1 MAKIAI
7 IGTGYVGLASAVGF
21 AQLGHDV
28 VGIDIDE
35 TKVQKLTSGKSPIF
49 EKDIEKFLAKSLKKK
64 KITFSTDYKKISKA
78 KFVFLCLPTPQL
90 DDGSADTS
98 FILESSKLL
107 SKHIS
112 DSATLVIKSTVPV
125 NTWKAV
131 KQLLNRKDVSIVSNP
146 EFLREG
152 TALEDFF
159 KPDRIVVGC
168 EFEKKAKEVAN
179 LYKAKNAKVVFTDN
193 TSAEII
199 KYASNSFLA
208 IKLSFV
214 NEIAAYAESTDANA
228 LEVLHAMGL
237 DKRIGKEFLKP
248 GPGWGG
254 MCFPKDVSALK
265 ESAREKNVPI
275 PLLDAA
281 LESNLKAH
289 ARIVKKI
296 SDALGGS
303 LKDKNVAVWG
313 LAFKANTDD
322 IRETPAI
329 DTAVELHK
337 AGAKVRF
344 HDPQAADHFE
354 KLMTS
359 MGVPTD
365 QFENKYDALNGA
377 DGLIVLTEWKQY
389 RAPDFEEIKSRLK
402 LPVIFDG
409 RNLYNTKKVL
419 EQGFQYYAIGKAI

>member
-21 AQLGHDV
+21 AQIGHDV

-35 TKVQKLTSGKSPIF
+35 TKVKKLTAGKSPIF
-49 EKDIEKFLAKSLKKK
+49 EKDIEKFLVKLLKKK
-64 KITFSTDYKKISKA
+64 KISFSTDYKKISKA

-98 FILESSKLL
+98 YILESSKLL

-131 KQLLNRKDVSIVSNP
+131 KQVLNRKDVSIVSNP

-168 EFEKKAKEVAN
+168 EVEKKAKEVAN

-214 NEIAAYAESTDANA
+214 NEIAAYAESSDANA

-296 SDALGGS
+296 GDALGGS
-303 LKDKNVAVWG
+303 LKDKNVSVWG

-322 IRETPAI
+322 TRFSPAI
-329 DTAVELHK
+329 SVVELLI
-337 AGAKVRF
+337 AQGAKVTAF
-344 HDPQAADHFE
+344 DPVVKQVKDLAIDVKSE
-354 KLMTS
+354 VVQS
-359 MGVPTD
+359 V
-365 QFENKYDALNGA
+365 ENVDA
-377 DGLIVLTEWKQY
+377 IVVLTEWQEFKSIKPEVIGRAVKQKIII
-389 RAPDFEEIKSRLK
+389 DS
-402 LPVIFDG
+402 
-409 RNLYNTKKVL
+409 RNLLDKSKW
-419 EQGFQYYAIGKAI
+419 EKQGFRFIGNGYN

>member
-78 KFVFLCLPTPQL
+78 KFVFVCLPTPQL

-98 FILESSKLL
+98 YILESSKLL

-131 KQLLNRKDVSIVSNP
+131 KQVLNRKDVSIVSNP

-168 EFEKKAKEVAN
+168 EVEKKAKEVAN

-322 IRETPAI
+322 TRFSPAI
-329 DTAVELHK
+329 SVVELLIA
-337 AGAKVRF
+337 AGAKVTAF
-344 HDPQAADHFE
+344 DPVVKQVKGLAIDVKSE
-354 KLMTS
+354 IVQS
-359 MGVPTD
+359 V
-365 QFENKYDALNGA
+365 ENVDAVV
-377 DGLIVLTEWKQY
+377 VLTEWQEFKS
-389 RAPDFEEIKSRLK
+389 IK
-402 LPVIFDG
+402 PEV
-409 RNLYNTKKVL
+409 
-419 EQGFQYYAIGKAI
+419 IGKAVKQKIIVDSRNLLDKSKWEKQGFRFIGNGYN

>member
-168 EFEKKAKEVAN
+168 EVEKKAKEVAN
-179 LYKAKNAKVVFTDN
+179 LYKAKNTKVVFTDN

-322 IRETPAI
+322 TRFSPAI
-329 DTAVELHK
+329 SVVELLIA
-337 AGAKVRF
+337 AGAKVTAF
-344 HDPQAADHFE
+344 DPVVKQVKGLAIDVKSE
-354 KLMTS
+354 IVQS
-359 MGVPTD
+359 V
-365 QFENKYDALNGA
+365 ENVDAVV
-377 DGLIVLTEWKQY
+377 VLTEWQEFKS
-389 RAPDFEEIKSRLK
+389 IK
-402 LPVIFDG
+402 PEV
-409 RNLYNTKKVL
+409 
-419 EQGFQYYAIGKAI
+419 IGKAVKQKIIVDSRNLLDKSKWEKQGFRFIGNGYN

>member
-168 EFEKKAKEVAN
+168 EVEKKAKEVAN
-179 LYKAKNAKVVFTDN
+179 LYKAKNTKVVFTDN

-322 IRETPAI
+322 TRFSPAI
-329 DTAVELHK
+329 SVVELLIA
-337 AGAKVRF
+337 AGAKVTAF
-344 HDPQAADHFE
+344 DPVVKQVKGHAIDVKSE
-354 KLMTS
+354 IVQS
-359 MGVPTD
+359 V
-365 QFENKYDALNGA
+365 ENVDAVV
-377 DGLIVLTEWKQY
+377 VLTEWQEFKS
-389 RAPDFEEIKSRLK
+389 IK
-402 LPVIFDG
+402 PEV
-409 RNLYNTKKVL
+409 
-419 EQGFQYYAIGKAI
+419 IGKAVKQKIVIDSRNLLDKSKWEKQGFRFIGNGYN

>member
-1 MAKIAI
+1 
-7 IGTGYVGLASAVGF
+7 
-21 AQLGHDV
+21 V

-35 TKVQKLTSGKSPIF
+35 TKVQKLTTGKSPIF
-49 EKDIEKFLAKSLKKK
+49 EKDIEKFLVKSLKKN
-64 KITFSTDYKKISKA
+64 KISFSTDYKKISKA

-98 FILESSKLL
+98 YILESSKLL
-107 SKHIS
+107 SKHLS

-131 KQLLNRKDVSIVSNP
+131 KQVLNRKDVSIVSNP

-168 EFEKKAKEVAN
+168 EVEKKAKEVAN

-322 IRETPAI
+322 TRFSPAI
-329 DTAVELHK
+329 SVVELLIA
-337 AGAKVRF
+337 AGAKVTAF
-344 HDPQAADHFE
+344 DPVVKQVKGLAIDVKSE
-354 KLMTS
+354 IVQS
-359 MGVPTD
+359 V
-365 QFENKYDALNGA
+365 ENVDAVV
-377 DGLIVLTEWKQY
+377 VLTEWQEFKS
-389 RAPDFEEIKSRLK
+389 IK
-402 LPVIFDG
+402 PEV
-409 RNLYNTKKVL
+409 
-419 EQGFQYYAIGKAI
+419 IGKAVKQKIVIDSRNLLDKSKWEKQGFRFIGNGYN

>member
-35 TKVQKLTSGKSPIF
+35 TKVEKLTSGKSPIF
-49 EKDIEKFLAKSLKKK
+49 EKNIEKFLAKSLKKK

-98 FILESSKLL
+98 YILESSNLL

-125 NTWKAV
+125 NTWKVV
-131 KQLLNRKDVSIVSNP
+131 KQVLNRKDVSIVSNP

-152 TALEDFF
+152 TALEDFS

-168 EFEKKAKEVAN
+168 ELEKKAKEVAN

-322 IRETPAI
+322 TRFSPAI
-329 DTAVELHK
+329 SVVELLIA
-337 AGAKVRF
+337 AGAKVTAF
-344 HDPQAADHFE
+344 DPVVKQVKGLAIDVKSE
-354 KLMTS
+354 IVQS
-359 MGVPTD
+359 V
-365 QFENKYDALNGA
+365 ENVDA
-377 DGLIVLTEWKQY
+377 IVVLTEWQEFKSIKPEVIEKAVKQKIIV
-389 RAPDFEEIKSRLK
+389 DS
-402 LPVIFDG
+402 
-409 RNLYNTKKVL
+409 RNLLDKSKW
-419 EQGFQYYAIGKAI
+419 EKQGFRFIGNGYN

>member
-7 IGTGYVGLASAVGF
+7 IGTGYVGLSSAVGF
-21 AQLGHDV
+21 AHLGHDV

-35 TKVQKLTSGKSPIF
+35 SKVEKLTSGKSPIF
-49 EKDIEKFLAKSLKKK
+49 EKNIDKFLSKSLKKK
-64 KITFSTDYKKISKA
+64 KIVFSTDYKKISNS

-98 FILESSKLL
+98 YILEASKLL
-107 SKHIS
+107 SKHLK

-125 NTWKAV
+125 NTWKKV
-131 KQLLNRKDVSIVSNP
+131 KEVLNRSDISIVSNP

-152 TALEDFF
+152 TALDDFF
-159 KPDRIVVGC
+159 KPDRIVVGS
-168 EFEKKAKEVAN
+168 EDSKKANEVAK
-179 LYKAKNAKVVFTDN
+179 LYKAKNAKIVFTDN

-289 ARIVKKI
+289 MRIVKKI
-296 SDALGGS
+296 SDALDGS
-303 LKDKNVAVWG
+303 LKGKNVAVWG

-322 IRETPAI
+322 TRFSPAI
-329 DTAVELHK
+329 SVIELLLA
-337 AGAKVRF
+337 AGAKVTAF
-344 HDPQAADHFE
+344 DPVVKQVKDLAIDVKTE
-354 KLMTS
+354 IIQS
-359 MGVPTD
+359 V
-365 QFENKYDALNGA
+365 ENADALV
-377 DGLIVLTEWKQY
+377 VLTEWQEFKS
-389 RAPDFEEIKSRLK
+389 IKPEL
-402 LPVIFDG
+402 
-409 RNLYNTKKVL
+409 
-419 EQGFQYYAIGKAI
+419 IGKAIKQKIVVDSRNLLDKSKWEKSGFRFIGNGYN

>member
-28 VGIDIDE
+28 IGIDIDE
-35 TKVQKLTSGKSPIF
+35 TKVQKLTKGKSPIF
-49 EKDIEKFLAKSLKKK
+49 EKDIEKLLAKSLKKK
-64 KITFSTDYKKISKA
+64 KITFSTDYKKISNA

-98 FILESSKLL
+98 YILESAKLL
-107 SKHIS
+107 SKHLS

-125 NTWKAV
+125 NTWKEV
-131 KQLLNRKDVSIVSNP
+131 EKVLNRKDVSIVSNP

-168 EFEKKAKEVAN
+168 EVEKKAKEVAN

-296 SDALGGS
+296 GDALGGS

-322 IRETPAI
+322 TRFSPAI
-329 DTAVELHK
+329 SVVELLI
-337 AGAKVRF
+337 AQGAKVTAF
-344 HDPQAADHFE
+344 DPVVKQVKGLAIDVKSE
-354 KLMTS
+354 IVQS
-359 MGVPTD
+359 V
-365 QFENKYDALNGA
+365 ENVDA
-377 DGLIVLTEWKQY
+377 IVVLTEWQEFKSIKPELIGRAVKQKIII
-389 RAPDFEEIKSRLK
+389 DS
-402 LPVIFDG
+402 
-409 RNLYNTKKVL
+409 RNLLDKSKW
-419 EQGFQYYAIGKAI
+419 EKQGFRFIGNGYN

>member
-21 AQLGHDV
+21 AHLGHDV
-28 VGIDIDE
+28 VGIDIDKS
-35 TKVQKLTSGKSPIF
+35 KVEKLTSGKSPIF
-49 EKDIEKFLAKSLKKK
+49 EKDVEIYLAQSLAKN
-64 KITFSTDYKKISKA
+64 KIIFSSDYSDMKDCD
-78 KFVFLCLPTPQL
+78 FVFMCLPTPQN
-90 DDGSADTS
+90 DDGSADINY
-98 FILESSKLL
+98 IL
-107 SKHIS
+107 
-112 DSATLVIKSTVPV
+112 DSAKTLTNQLKENATLVIKSTVPV
-125 NTWKAV
+125 NTWKKV
-131 KQLLNRKDVSIVSNP
+131 TEILNRDDVSIISNP

-159 KPDRIVVGC
+159 NPDRIVVGGLS
-168 EFEKKAKEVAN
+168 EEKAHLVAD
-179 LYKAKNAKVVFTDN
+179 LYKSKDAVIVFTDN

-228 LEVLHAMGL
+228 LEVLNAMGL
-237 DKRIGKEFLKP
+237 DKRIGKDFLKP

-289 ARIVKKI
+289 ARIVSKVKK
-296 SDALGGS
+296 ALGGS
-303 LKDKNVAVWG
+303 LKGKNISVWG

-322 IRETPAI
+322 IRFSPAI
-329 DTAVELHK
+329 SVIELLISEGAQIKAFDPVVKQVKELAIEVKSEIIQSVEN
-337 AGAKVRF
+337 
-344 HDPQAADHFE
+344 ADAI
-354 KLMTS
+354 
-359 MGVPTD
+359 V
-365 QFENKYDALNGA
+365 
-377 DGLIVLTEWKQY
+377 VLTEWQEFKLVEPSLIDKLVKQKIVVD
-389 RAPDFEEIKSRLK
+389 A
-402 LPVIFDG
+402 
-409 RNLYNTKKVL
+409 RNLLDKEKWINSGFMFIGNGYN
-419 EQGFQYYAIGKAI
+419 

>member
-35 TKVQKLTSGKSPIF
+35 SKVQKLTLGKSPIF
-49 EKDIEKFLAKSLKKK
+49 EKDIEKFLSKSLKKK
-64 KITFSTDYKKISKA
+64 NITFSTDYKKISKA

-90 DDGSADTS
+90 DNGSADTS
-98 FILESSKLL
+98 YILESSKLL
-107 SKHIS
+107 SKHIC

-125 NTWKAV
+125 NTWQAV
-131 KQLLNRKDVSIVSNP
+131 KQVLNRKDVSIVSNP

-168 EFEKKAKEVAN
+168 EVEKKAKEVAN

-303 LKDKNVAVWG
+303 LKDKTVAVWG

-322 IRETPAI
+322 TRFSPAI
-329 DTAVELHK
+329 SVVELLI
-337 AGAKVRF
+337 AQGAKVTAF
-344 HDPQAADHFE
+344 DPVVKQVKSLAIDVKSE
-354 KLMTS
+354 IVQS
-359 MGVPTD
+359 V
-365 QFENKYDALNGA
+365 ENVDA
-377 DGLIVLTEWKQY
+377 IVVLTEWQEFKS
-389 RAPDFEEIKSRLK
+389 IK
-402 LPVIFDG
+402 PEV
-409 RNLYNTKKVL
+409 
-419 EQGFQYYAIGKAI
+419 IGKAVKQKIVIDSRNLLDKSKWEKQGFRFIGNGYN

>member
-21 AQLGHDV
+21 AHLGHDV
-28 VGIDIDE
+28 VGIDIDKS
-35 TKVQKLTSGKSPIF
+35 KVEKLTSGISPIF
-49 EKDIEKFLAKSLKKK
+49 EKDVEIYLAQSLAKN
-64 KITFSTDYKKISKA
+64 KIIFSSDYSDMKDCD
-78 KFVFLCLPTPQL
+78 FVFMCLPTPQN
-90 DDGSADTS
+90 DDGSADINY
-98 FILESSKLL
+98 IL
-107 SKHIS
+107 
-112 DSATLVIKSTVPV
+112 DSAKTLTNQLKENATLVIKSTVPV
-125 NTWKAV
+125 NTWKKV
-131 KQLLNRKDVSIVSNP
+131 TEILNRTDVSIISNP

-159 KPDRIVVGC
+159 NPDRIVVGGLS
-168 EFEKKAKEVAN
+168 EEKAHLVAD
-179 LYKAKNAKVVFTDN
+179 LYKSKDAVIVFTDN

-228 LEVLHAMGL
+228 LEVLNAMGL
-237 DKRIGKEFLKP
+237 DKRIGKDFLKP

-289 ARIVKKI
+289 ARIVSKVKK
-296 SDALGGS
+296 ALGGS
-303 LKDKNVAVWG
+303 LKGKNISVWG

-322 IRETPAI
+322 IRFSPAI
-329 DTAVELHK
+329 SVIELLISEGAQIKAFDPVVKQVKELAIEVKSEIIQSVEN
-337 AGAKVRF
+337 
-344 HDPQAADHFE
+344 ADAI
-354 KLMTS
+354 
-359 MGVPTD
+359 V
-365 QFENKYDALNGA
+365 
-377 DGLIVLTEWKQY
+377 VLTEWQEFKLVEPSLIDKLVKQKIVVD
-389 RAPDFEEIKSRLK
+389 A
-402 LPVIFDG
+402 
-409 RNLYNTKKVL
+409 RNLLDKEKWINSGFMFIGNGYN
-419 EQGFQYYAIGKAI
+419 

>member
-35 TKVQKLTSGKSPIF
+35 TKVQKLTKGKSPIF

-64 KITFSTDYKKISKA
+64 KITFSTDYKKISNA

-98 FILESSKLL
+98 YILESAKLL
-107 SKHIS
+107 SKHLS

-125 NTWKAV
+125 NTWKEV
-131 KQLLNRKDVSIVSNP
+131 EKVLNRKDVSIVSNP

-168 EFEKKAKEVAN
+168 EVEKKAKEVAN

-296 SDALGGS
+296 GDALGGS

-322 IRETPAI
+322 TRFSPAI
-329 DTAVELHK
+329 SVVELLI
-337 AGAKVRF
+337 AQGAKVTAF
-344 HDPQAADHFE
+344 DPVVKQVKGLAIDVKSE
-354 KLMTS
+354 IVQS
-359 MGVPTD
+359 V
-365 QFENKYDALNGA
+365 ENVDA
-377 DGLIVLTEWKQY
+377 IVVLTEWQEFKSIKPELIGRAVKQKIII
-389 RAPDFEEIKSRLK
+389 DS
-402 LPVIFDG
+402 
-409 RNLYNTKKVL
+409 RNLLDKSKW
-419 EQGFQYYAIGKAI
+419 EKQGFRFIGNGYN

>member
-35 TKVQKLTSGKSPIF
+35 TKIQKLTSGKSPIF
-49 EKDIEKFLAKSLKKK
+49 EKDIEKFLSKSLKKK
-64 KITFSTDYKKISKA
+64 NITFSTDYKKISKA

-98 FILESSKLL
+98 YILESSKLL
-107 SKHIS
+107 SKHLG

-125 NTWKAV
+125 NTWQAV
-131 KQLLNRKDVSIVSNP
+131 KQVLNRKDVSIVSNP

-168 EFEKKAKEVAN
+168 EVEKKAKEVAN

-303 LKDKNVAVWG
+303 LKDKKVAVWG

-322 IRETPAI
+322 TRFSPAI
-329 DTAVELHK
+329 SVVELLIAH
-337 AGAKVRF
+337 GAKVAAF
-344 HDPQAADHFE
+344 DPVVKQVKDLAIDVKSE
-354 KLMTS
+354 IVQS
-359 MGVPTD
+359 V
-365 QFENKYDALNGA
+365 ENVDA
-377 DGLIVLTEWKQY
+377 IVVLTEWQEFKS
-389 RAPDFEEIKSRLK
+389 IK
-402 LPVIFDG
+402 PEV
-409 RNLYNTKKVL
+409 
-419 EQGFQYYAIGKAI
+419 IGKAVKQKIIVDSRNLLDKSKWEKQGFRFIGNGYN

>member
-98 FILESSKLL
+98 YILESSKLL

-131 KQLLNRKDVSIVSNP
+131 KQVLNRKDVSIVSNP

-168 EFEKKAKEVAN
+168 EIEKKAKEVAN

-322 IRETPAI
+322 TRFSPAI
-329 DTAVELHK
+329 SVVELLIA
-337 AGAKVRF
+337 AGAKVTAF
-344 HDPQAADHFE
+344 DPVVKHVKGLAIDVKSEIVQ
-354 KLMTS
+354 S
-359 MGVPTD
+359 V
-365 QFENKYDALNGA
+365 ENVDAVV
-377 DGLIVLTEWKQY
+377 VLTEWQEFKS
-389 RAPDFEEIKSRLK
+389 IK
-402 LPVIFDG
+402 PEV
-409 RNLYNTKKVL
+409 
-419 EQGFQYYAIGKAI
+419 IGKAVKQKIVIDSRNLLDKSKWEKQGFRFIGNGYN

>member
-28 VGIDIDE
+28 VGIDIDD
-35 TKVQKLTSGKSPIF
+35 TKVQKLTAGKSPIF

-64 KITFSTDYKKISKA
+64 KISFSTDYKKISKA

-98 FILESSKLL
+98 YILESSKLL

-131 KQLLNRKDVSIVSNP
+131 KQVLNRKNVSIVSNP

-303 LKDKNVAVWG
+303 LKDKKVAVWG

-322 IRETPAI
+322 TRFSPAI
-329 DTAVELHK
+329 SVVELLIA
-337 AGAKVRF
+337 AGAKVTAF
-344 HDPQAADHFE
+344 DPVVKHVKGLAIDVKSEIVQ
-354 KLMTS
+354 S
-359 MGVPTD
+359 V
-365 QFENKYDALNGA
+365 ENVDV
-377 DGLIVLTEWKQY
+377 IVVLTEWQEFKS
-389 RAPDFEEIKSRLK
+389 IK
-402 LPVIFDG
+402 PEV
-409 RNLYNTKKVL
+409 
-419 EQGFQYYAIGKAI
+419 IGKAVKQKIVIDSRNLLDKSKWEKQGFRFIGNGYN

>member
-21 AQLGHDV
+21 AHLGHDV

-35 TKVQKLTSGKSPIF
+35 SKVEKLTSGQSPIF
-49 EKDIEKFLAKSLKKK
+49 EKDVEIYLAQSLAKN
-64 KITFSTDYKKISKA
+64 KIIFSSDYSDMKDCD
-78 KFVFLCLPTPQL
+78 FVFMCLPTPQN
-90 DDGSADTS
+90 DDGSADINY
-98 FILESSKLL
+98 IL
-107 SKHIS
+107 
-112 DSATLVIKSTVPV
+112 DSAKTLTNQLKENATLVIKSTVPV
-125 NTWKAV
+125 NTWKKV
-131 KQLLNRKDVSIVSNP
+131 TEILNRTDVSIISNP

-159 KPDRIVVGC
+159 NPDRIVVGGLS
-168 EFEKKAKEVAN
+168 EEKAHLVAD
-179 LYKAKNAKVVFTDN
+179 LYKSKDAVIVFTDN

-228 LEVLHAMGL
+228 LEVLNAMGL
-237 DKRIGKEFLKP
+237 DKRIGKDFLKP

-289 ARIVKKI
+289 ARIVSKVKK
-296 SDALGGS
+296 ALGGS
-303 LKDKNVAVWG
+303 LKGKNISVWG

-322 IRETPAI
+322 IRFSPAI
-329 DTAVELHK
+329 SVIELLISEGAQIKAFDPVVKQVKELAIEVKSEIIQSVEN
-337 AGAKVRF
+337 
-344 HDPQAADHFE
+344 ADAI
-354 KLMTS
+354 
-359 MGVPTD
+359 V
-365 QFENKYDALNGA
+365 
-377 DGLIVLTEWKQY
+377 VLTEWQEFKLVEPKLIDKLVKQKIVVD
-389 RAPDFEEIKSRLK
+389 A
-402 LPVIFDG
+402 
-409 RNLYNTKKVL
+409 RNLLDKEKWINSGFMFIGNGYN
-419 EQGFQYYAIGKAI
+419 

>member
-35 TKVQKLTSGKSPIF
+35 SKVQKLTSGKSPIF
-49 EKDIEKFLAKSLKKK
+49 EKDIEKFLSKSLKKK
-64 KITFSTDYKKISKA
+64 NITFSTDYKKISKA

-98 FILESSKLL
+98 YILESSKLL
-107 SKHIS
+107 SKHLG

-125 NTWKAV
+125 NTWQAV
-131 KQLLNRKDVSIVSNP
+131 KQVLNRKDVSIVSNP

-168 EFEKKAKEVAN
+168 EVEKKAKEVAN

-303 LKDKNVAVWG
+303 LKDKTVAVWG

-322 IRETPAI
+322 TRFSPAI
-329 DTAVELHK
+329 SVVEILI
-337 AGAKVRF
+337 AQGAKVTAF
-344 HDPQAADHFE
+344 DPVVKQVKGLAIDVKSE
-354 KLMTS
+354 IVQS
-359 MGVPTD
+359 V
-365 QFENKYDALNGA
+365 ENVDA
-377 DGLIVLTEWKQY
+377 IVVLTEWQEFKS
-389 RAPDFEEIKSRLK
+389 IK
-402 LPVIFDG
+402 PEV
-409 RNLYNTKKVL
+409 
-419 EQGFQYYAIGKAI
+419 IGKAVKQKIVIDSRNLLDKSKWEKQGFRFIGNGYN

>member
-35 TKVQKLTSGKSPIF
+35 SKVQKLTSGKSPIF
-49 EKDIEKFLAKSLKKK
+49 EKDIEKFLSKSLKKK
-64 KITFSTDYKKISKA
+64 NISFSTDYKKISKA

-98 FILESSKLL
+98 YILESSKLL
-107 SKHIS
+107 SKHLG

-125 NTWKAV
+125 NTWQAV
-131 KQLLNRKDVSIVSNP
+131 KQVLNRKDVSIVSNP

-168 EFEKKAKEVAN
+168 EVEKKAKEVAN

-303 LKDKNVAVWG
+303 LKDKTVAVWG

-322 IRETPAI
+322 TRFSPAI
-329 DTAVELHK
+329 SVVELLI
-337 AGAKVRF
+337 AQGAKVTAF
-344 HDPQAADHFE
+344 DPVVKQVKGLAIDVKSE
-354 KLMTS
+354 IVQS
-359 MGVPTD
+359 V
-365 QFENKYDALNGA
+365 ENVDV
-377 DGLIVLTEWKQY
+377 IVVLTEWQEFKS
-389 RAPDFEEIKSRLK
+389 IK
-402 LPVIFDG
+402 PEV
-409 RNLYNTKKVL
+409 
-419 EQGFQYYAIGKAI
+419 IGKAVKQKIVIDSRNLLDKSKWEKQGFRFIGNGYN

>member
-168 EFEKKAKEVAN
+168 EVEKKAKEVAN

-303 LKDKNVAVWG
+303 LKDKKVAVWG

-322 IRETPAI
+322 TRFSPAI
-329 DTAVELHK
+329 SVVELLIA
-337 AGAKVRF
+337 AGAKVTAF
-344 HDPQAADHFE
+344 DPVVKQVKGHAIDVKSE
-354 KLMTS
+354 IVQS
-359 MGVPTD
+359 V
-365 QFENKYDALNGA
+365 ENVDAVV
-377 DGLIVLTEWKQY
+377 VLTEWQEFKS
-389 RAPDFEEIKSRLK
+389 IK
-402 LPVIFDG
+402 PEV
-409 RNLYNTKKVL
+409 
-419 EQGFQYYAIGKAI
+419 IGKAVKQKIIVDSRNLLDKSKWEKQGFRFIGNGYN

>member
-35 TKVQKLTSGKSPIF
+35 SKVQKLTSGKSPIF
-49 EKDIEKFLAKSLKKK
+49 EKDIEKFLSKSLKKK
-64 KITFSTDYKKISKA
+64 NITFSTDYKKISKA

-98 FILESSKLL
+98 YILESSKLL
-107 SKHIS
+107 SKHLG

-125 NTWKAV
+125 NTWQAV
-131 KQLLNRKDVSIVSNP
+131 KQVLNRKDVSIVSNP

-168 EFEKKAKEVAN
+168 EVEKKAKEVAN

-303 LKDKNVAVWG
+303 LKDKTVAVWG

-322 IRETPAI
+322 TRFSPAI
-329 DTAVELHK
+329 SVVELLI
-337 AGAKVRF
+337 AQGAKVTAF
-344 HDPQAADHFE
+344 DPVVKQVKGLAIDVKSE
-354 KLMTS
+354 IVQS
-359 MGVPTD
+359 V
-365 QFENKYDALNGA
+365 ENVDA
-377 DGLIVLTEWKQY
+377 IVVLTEWQEFKS
-389 RAPDFEEIKSRLK
+389 IK
-402 LPVIFDG
+402 PEV
-409 RNLYNTKKVL
+409 
-419 EQGFQYYAIGKAI
+419 IGKAVKQKIVIDSRNLLDKSKWEKQGFRFIGNGYN

>member
-168 EFEKKAKEVAN
+168 EVEKKAKEVAN
-179 LYKAKNAKVVFTDN
+179 LYKAKNTKVVFTDN

-322 IRETPAI
+322 TRFSPAI
-329 DTAVELHK
+329 SVAELLIA
-337 AGAKVRF
+337 AGAKVTAF
-344 HDPQAADHFE
+344 DPVVKHVKGLAIDVKSEIVQ
-354 KLMTS
+354 S
-359 MGVPTD
+359 V
-365 QFENKYDALNGA
+365 ENVDAVV
-377 DGLIVLTEWKQY
+377 VLTEWQEFKS
-389 RAPDFEEIKSRLK
+389 IK
-402 LPVIFDG
+402 PEV
-409 RNLYNTKKVL
+409 
-419 EQGFQYYAIGKAI
+419 IGKAVKQKIIVDSRNLLDKSKWEKQGFRFIGNGYN

>member
-7 IGTGYVGLASAVGF
+7 IGTGYVGLSSAVGF

-35 TKVQKLTSGKSPIF
+35 TKISKLTSGKSPIF
-49 EKDIEKFLAKSLKKK
+49 EKNIEKFLSKLLKKK
-64 KITFSTDYKKISKA
+64 KIVFSSDYKKIAHS

-98 FILESSKLL
+98 YILESSKLL
-107 SKHIS
+107 SKHLK
-112 DSATLVIKSTVPV
+112 DSATVVIKSTVPV
-125 NTWKAV
+125 NTWKKV
-131 KQLLNRKDVSIVSNP
+131 KEVLNRKDVSIVSNP

-159 KPDRIVVGC
+159 KPDRIVVGSKDS
-168 EFEKKAKEVAN
+168 KKANEVAK
-179 LYKAKNAKVVFTDN
+179 LYKAKNAKIVFTDN

-303 LKDKNVAVWG
+303 LEGKNVAVWG

-322 IRETPAI
+322 TRFSPAI
-329 DTAVELHK
+329 SVIELLLA
-337 AGAKVRF
+337 AGAKVSAF
-344 HDPQAADHFE
+344 DPIVKQVKDLAIDVKSEIIQSVE
-354 KLMTS
+354 KAEAI
-359 MGVPTD
+359 V
-365 QFENKYDALNGA
+365 
-377 DGLIVLTEWKQY
+377 VLTEWQE
-389 RAPDFEEIKSRLK
+389 FKSVKPEL
-402 LPVIFDG
+402 
-409 RNLYNTKKVL
+409 
-419 EQGFQYYAIGKAI
+419 IGKAMNQKIVIDSRNLLDKSKWEKSGFRFIGNGYN

>member
-64 KITFSTDYKKISKA
+64 KISFSTDYKKISKA

-98 FILESSKLL
+98 YILESSKLL

-131 KQLLNRKDVSIVSNP
+131 KQVINRKDVSIVSNP

-168 EFEKKAKEVAN
+168 EVEKKAKEVAN

-322 IRETPAI
+322 TRFSPAI
-329 DTAVELHK
+329 SVVEQLIA
-337 AGAKVRF
+337 AGAKVTAF
-344 HDPQAADHFE
+344 DPVVKQVKGLAIDVKSE
-354 KLMTS
+354 IVQS
-359 MGVPTD
+359 V
-365 QFENKYDALNGA
+365 ENVDAVV
-377 DGLIVLTEWKQY
+377 VLTEWQEFKS
-389 RAPDFEEIKSRLK
+389 IK
-402 LPVIFDG
+402 PEV
-409 RNLYNTKKVL
+409 
-419 EQGFQYYAIGKAI
+419 IGKAVKQKIIVDSRNLLDKSKWEKQGFRFIGNGYN

>member
-35 TKVQKLTSGKSPIF
+35 TKVEKLTSGKSPIF
-49 EKDIEKFLAKSLKKK
+49 EKNIEKFLAKSLKKK

-98 FILESSKLL
+98 YILESSNLL

-125 NTWKAV
+125 NTWKVV
-131 KQLLNRKDVSIVSNP
+131 KQVLNRKDVSIVSNP

-168 EFEKKAKEVAN
+168 ELEKKAKEVAN

-322 IRETPAI
+322 TRFSPAI
-329 DTAVELHK
+329 SVVELLIA
-337 AGAKVRF
+337 AGAKVTAF
-344 HDPQAADHFE
+344 DPVVKQVKGLAIDVKSE
-354 KLMTS
+354 IVQS
-359 MGVPTD
+359 V
-365 QFENKYDALNGA
+365 ENVDA
-377 DGLIVLTEWKQY
+377 IVVLTEWQEFKS
-389 RAPDFEEIKSRLK
+389 IK
-402 LPVIFDG
+402 PEV
-409 RNLYNTKKVL
+409 
-419 EQGFQYYAIGKAI
+419 IGKAVKQKIIVDSRNLLDKSKWEKQGFRFIGNGYN

>member
-7 IGTGYVGLASAVGF
+7 IGTGYVGLSSAVGF
-21 AQLGHDV
+21 AHLGHEI

-35 TKVQKLTSGKSPIF
+35 SKVEKLTSGKSPIF
-49 EKDIEKFLAKSLKKK
+49 EKNIEKFLAKSLKKK
-64 KITFSTDYKKISKA
+64 KITFSSDYKKISKA

-98 FILESSKLL
+98 YILESSKLL
-107 SKHIS
+107 SKHLT

-131 KQLLNRKDVSIVSNP
+131 KQVLNRKDVSIVSNP

-168 EFEKKAKEVAN
+168 EIEKKAKEVAN

-303 LKDKNVAVWG
+303 LKDKKVAVWG

-322 IRETPAI
+322 TRFSPAI
-329 DTAVELHK
+329 SVVELLI
-337 AGAKVRF
+337 AQGAKVAAF
-344 HDPQAADHFE
+344 DPVVKQVKDLAIDVKSE
-354 KLMTS
+354 IVQS
-359 MGVPTD
+359 V
-365 QFENKYDALNGA
+365 ENVDA
-377 DGLIVLTEWKQY
+377 IVVLTEWQEFKS
-389 RAPDFEEIKSRLK
+389 IK
-402 LPVIFDG
+402 PEV
-409 RNLYNTKKVL
+409 
-419 EQGFQYYAIGKAI
+419 IGKAVNQKIIVDSRNLLDKSKWEKQGFRFIGNGYN